1 MTKGPD
7 PDVGPWR
14 IGTSSDLSGQVG
26 SRRLYTGRVISLDV
40 DSVRFPNGTTGDLE
54 MIRHSGASA
63 VLPFLND
70 PDRDD
75 AEVLLIRQ
83 YRYATGGY
91 ILEIPAG
98 RLDPG
103 ELPLACASREL
114 KEETGYTAEHL
125 DPLMTIFTTP
135 GFTDER
141 IHLFMARGL
150 ARGDANLETDEI
162 LDPVSMRFHQALQ
175 MVESGEICDGKTV
188 IALLF
193 AATFRQ
199 RR

>member
-1 MTKGPD
+1 MIKAPE
-7 PDVGPWR
+7 PDVGPWP

-26 SRRLYTGRVISLDV
+26 SRRVYTGRSLDV
-40 DSVRFPNGTTGDLE
+40 DSVSFPNGTTGELE

-70 PDRDD
+70 PDGDD

-98 RLDPG
+98 RLDRG

-114 KEETGYTAEHL
+114 KEETGYTADHL

-141 IHLFMARGL
+141 IYSWPGDWQGETRISRQMKFSTLFR
-150 ARGDANLETDEI
+150 
-162 LDPVSMRFHQALQ
+162 
-175 MVESGEICDGKTV
+175 
-188 IALLF
+188 
-193 AATFRQ
+193 
-199 RR
+199 